1 MVENARVEFYGR
13 RIRRDRQT
21 DDDETSVSRVDESA
35 GQAPAPARAPALSAT
50 ARGWPKAELLDRAN
64 QSTKRKPLTSNTT
77 DADDKEDVTVI

>member
-1 MVENARVEFYGR
+1 MADVSDAIDKLMTTR
-13 RIRRDRQT
+13 
-21 DDDETSVSRVDESA
+21 SSAVSRVDESA